1 MLKKI
6 DSSQKVKNYLRNNN
20 IKYVPINESNRLLKI
35 DDVDC
40 IVIPC
45 YVERVIGRSIEVQ
58 LRFREGHIYLMAY
71 YSQIFATSD
80 KYAELMRLL
89 NYINGHLCYE
99 SIMMHNMVL
108 NEETGDIYNGVQIR
122 YETLEEFF
130 YDVMNYVLNFQK
142 QLLEDIC
149 IPIVMIQDGK
159 WDFNKTRAYIDS
171 ELLSKGVVKA

>member
-1 MLKKI
+1 MLEKYNAM
-6 DSSQKVKNYLRNNN
+6 QRVKNYLRNHNF
-20 IKYVPINESNRLLKI
+20 KYVSFNESNRPLLI
-35 DDVDC
+35 ADVDC

-45 YVERVIGRSIEVQ
+45 SAERVIGKSIEVQ
-58 LRFREGHIYLMAY
+58 LRFREGHLYLMAY

-80 KYAELMRLL
+80 KYAELIRLL

-99 SIMMHNMVL
+99 SILMHTMVL

-130 YDVMNYVLNFQK
+130 YDVMDYVLNFQK

-149 IPIVMIQDGK
+149 IPVIMLQTGE
-159 WDFNKTRAYIDS
+159 WDFHKARKYIES
-171 ELLSKGVVKA
+171 ELMHGPIE